1 MSKLLPAEW
10 EEQGAIVIAWPND
23 KTDWKK
29 NLLKTE
35 ATYIELV
42 NQIADHQKV
51 IIITEKFSI
60 KKKFAEIILKN
71 VKIVLGEYNDT
82 WARDYIGL
90 SVKVN
95 NSFKFMDF
103 KFNGWGEKYK
113 FEKDNSINT
122 QLYRKKII
130 STIELKYNNLI
141 LEGGS
146 IDSNGKGTI
155 LTTSKCLLNKNRNP
169 DLGKHKIESI
179 LLESLGI
186 TKIIWINH
194 GKIPGDD
201 TDSHIDNLARFC
213 SENKIVYAT
222 NKSLELSLME
232 QELKNI
238 ALENNYELIP
248 IPLPEPILLAKKPLP
263 ASYINFI
270 ITNQKVLVPTFGDIN
285 DCKAISILQN
295 VFPNRKV
302 IGINSI
308 EIIKQK
314 GSLHCLTMQ
323 VHKNLLN
330 LSLFK

>member
-1 MSKLLPAEW
+1 MSKLLIAEW
-10 EEQGAIVIAWPND
+10 EKQGAIIIAWPNEE
-23 KTDWKK
+23 TDWKV
-29 NLLKTE
+29 NLLKAE

-51 IIITEKFSI
+51 IIITKNYSV
-60 KKKFAEIILKN
+60 KNKLNKIILKN

-82 WARDYIGL
+82 WTRDYIGL
-90 SVKVN
+90 SVKEDNFYKLV
-95 NSFKFMDF
+95 DF
-103 KFNGWGEKYK
+103 KFNGWGGKYK
-113 FEKDNSINT
+113 FKKDNSINI
-122 QLYRKKII
+122 QLHRKNII
-130 STIELKYNNLI
+130 SNIDYKYNNLI

-155 LTTSKCLLNKNRNP
+155 LTTSECLLNINRNVN
-169 DLGKHKIESI
+169 LSKQEIEYI

-186 TKIIWINH
+186 TKVIWINS

-213 SENKIVYAT
+213 SRNKIVYAI
-222 NKSLELSLME
+222 NESLELILME
-232 QELKNI
+232 RELKNI
-238 ALENNYELIP
+238 AFKNNYELVP
-248 IPLPEPILLAKKPLP
+248 IPLPESSFFKKNSLP

-270 ITNQKVLVPTFGDIN
+270 ITNHKVLVPIFGDIK
-285 DCKAISILQN
+285 DDSALSILQN

-302 IGINSI
+302 IGINSL

-323 VHKNLLN
+323 VNENLLN
-330 LSLFK
+330 LSLFQ